1 MGNCVFIGRSTID
14 LMSFVEVMP
23 GSDQKVNAIADFIGG
38 GGSALNAAIVCNALG
53 SHVHLWTCL
62 GKEHLYKSIVTAELN
77 EHEISVVDLSLD
89 DEYQLP
95 LSNIISAK
103 QTASRLIVNAS
114 QPDCEQVMSLGPK
127 WLDNAKLVLLDQYE
141 HPFVSANVQALAEF
155 TGDIVLDAGT
165 WKSHSELF
173 LSLCTIPIVSEE
185 FTNGDK
191 DKMQELCDQ
200 HGIKKWAM
208 TLGDK
213 GVFYSDESGS
223 GLIPAP
229 KVDAIDTLG
238 AGDFFH
244 GAFCHYYSE
253 SQDFRGSLTKASH
266 IAALSCTEL
275 GTRTWLKHIR

>member
-23 GSDQKVNAIADFIGG
+23 DPDQKVNAIADFIGG
-38 GGSALNAAIVCNALG
+38 GGSALNAAIACNALG
-53 SHVHLWTCL
+53 SDVHLWTCL

-114 QPDCEQVMSLGPK
+114 QPDCEKVMSLDPK

-165 WKSHSELF
+165 WKSHSEQF

-191 DKMQELCDQ
+191 DKMQALCDQ

-223 GLIPAP
+223 GLTPAP

-238 AGDFFH
+238 AGDIFH
-244 GAFCHYYSE
+244 GAFCHYYLE
-253 SQDFRGSLTKASH
+253 SQDFRDSLKKASH

-275 GTRTWLKHIR
+275 GTRSWLKHIR